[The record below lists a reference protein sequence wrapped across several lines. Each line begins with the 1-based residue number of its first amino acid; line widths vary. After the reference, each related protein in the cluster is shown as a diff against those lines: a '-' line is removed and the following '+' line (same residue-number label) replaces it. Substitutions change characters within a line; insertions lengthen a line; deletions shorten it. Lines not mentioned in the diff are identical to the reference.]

1 MANIVQLVQEKT
13 GISEEQAKIAVDT
26 VVGYLKDNLPGPIA
40 AQVDGL
46 LGADATDTLDQA
58 SSMLGGLGGMFGK
71 NNG

>member
-13 GISEEQAKIAVDT
+13 GISEEQAKMAVDT
-26 VVGYLKDNLPGPIA
+26 VVGYLKDKLPAPIA
-40 AQVDGL
+40 SQVDSV
-46 LGADATDTLDQA
+46 LGADASGTLDQA